1 MPTIFPVDAT
11 TGRVDITMRQ
21 TEWLFLRTALLS
33 TDLTAARSCSIWT
46 ATATALGELVQI
58 LLDSGE
64 LSLQPGDT
72 LSHAVVEI
80 TDAASRVSAANRK
93 SLT

>member
-11 TGRVDITMRQ
+11 TGRVDVTMRQ
-21 TEWLFLRTALLS
+21 AEWLFLRTAILS
-33 TDLTAARSCSIWT
+33 PDLAAAKSCIWT

-64 LSLQPGDT
+64 LSLQPCDSM
-72 LSHAVVEI
+72 SHAVVAI
-80 TDAASRVSAANRK
+80 TDAASRVSAAN
-93 SLT
+93 